1 MSLERTH
8 RYDDIID
15 MPHHRSQVHAPLSA
29 AQRAAQFMPFAALAG
44 YEEIIEDAAR
54 PRVRRIE
61 LGQDAR
67 EELDRCLAT
76 LLARF
81 DDAPRVAVTYF
92 VPEDDGSRHRGGGQH
107 GGIGGGID
115 GGINSEV
122 DEEFGTYVTV
132 RGAVTRYDGTAHRLL
147 IVDEHGAACVVPCS
161 DIVRIVV
168 DG

>member
-44 YEEIIEDAAR
+44 YEEIVEDAAR

-67 EELDRCLAT
+67 EELDRRLAA

-92 VPEDDGSRHRGGGQH
+92 VPEDGGSRHRGGGQH
-107 GGIGGGID
+107 GGIN

-132 RGAVTRYDGTAHRLL
+132 RGAVTRYDGTARRLL
-147 IVDEHGAACVVPCS
+147 IVDEHGAVCVVPWA